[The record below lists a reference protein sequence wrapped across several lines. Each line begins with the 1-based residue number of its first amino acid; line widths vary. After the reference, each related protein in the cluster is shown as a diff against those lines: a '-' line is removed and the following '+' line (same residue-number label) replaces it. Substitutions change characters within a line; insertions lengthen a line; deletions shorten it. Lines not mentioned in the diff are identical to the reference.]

1 MNWSKLT
8 VNQVADV
15 LKTDIVIGINGQLAK
30 ERHKK
35 THQLDEP
42 SGLMRVIKIIFH
54 QFTSPLVYLL
64 IISALISLSIQ
75 RPHDAYFIFIVI
87 VANATFGFFQ
97 EYKSDNALR
106 ALKKIVPDNTYVI
119 RNSKMVEIHVSDLVV
134 GDVVVLQEG
143 KKVPADI
150 RVSQSF
156 DMEVDESMLTGESM
170 PVAKKPDAINL
181 PGNNSVV
188 QSNMVFYGSKITHGH
203 GRGIVIGVGR
213 DVRFA
218 GTLAKARQ
226 TTEIDSPL
234 EKEVARL
241 AKILLAI
248 AAIFA
253 VLTLI
258 VFLTKGAELKSSL
271 VYVVNLFVA
280 IIPEGLPIVVTL
292 TLAIAAL
299 RLSRNK
305 VVTRRL
311 SAADVLGNVDLVLT
325 DKTGTITTGK
335 MTARKIW
342 AGGEY
347 YEIVGSKNHS
357 KIIGKNVKDAFE
369 IARVGALANSANIA
383 YGLKGI
389 KKTGDS
395 IDIALLALAHRLGI
409 TSKINKWEKIGE
421 VPFSSRQKY
430 MAVTAK
436 NKDTKEMFVKGAP
449 EKILNKSSKIII
461 NTVEKRIVQA
471 HRDIFNSTYK
481 KMASDGFRVIAIAKK
496 QFESGSINHKEIM
509 GLTLL
514 GIIGIEDAPRDDIKP
529 TIVELK
535 SAGIDIKLVTG
546 DHSSTAYSIAREVGI
561 TDKKDFVIT
570 GKKLSGLLAARRHD
584 VLKNARVFARM
595 SPEDKLDLVK
605 YYRKQGLRVAMA
617 GDGIN
622 DAAAIKAADVGIA
635 LAGEGGEVAQQTADV
650 VLLDNNF
657 NVLASSLREGKTV
670 WQNLRKVLF
679 FLLST
684 NLAEF
689 AVIFLA
695 ILLAVPSPFTA
706 IQILW
711 INIITDTVADEAL
724 ALEPPEKGIIKNR
737 NKHLFS
743 NFLVRR
749 IIVSGLWQ
757 IAMVITMYVWAMSKF
772 SQTQAMSIAYFT
784 LVSLQVFNLFNA
796 RSLHRSVFASGQKRN
811 YWIYCAA
818 LLTVIL
824 LFASVYYLPL
834 SSFLGLEKIDPKIAL
849 SILLIS
855 VSIIG
860 VVEIDKIIASVAEA
874 RNERKR

>member
-8 VNQVADV
+8 VNQVADA
-15 LKTDIVIGINGQLAK
+15 LKTDMMIGLGEQIAQA
-30 ERHKK
+30 RRKK
-35 THQLDEP
+35 TRQLDEP
-42 SGLMRVIKIIFH
+42 SGFVRVVKIIFH

-64 IISALISLSIQ
+64 IISGLISLSIQ

-87 VANATFGFFQ
+87 IANATFGFFQ

-106 ALKKIVPDNTYVI
+106 ALKKIVPDTTYVI
-119 RNSKMVEIHVSDLVV
+119 RNSKMVETHVSDLVM

-170 PVAKKPDAINL
+170 PVAKKSDAINL

-188 QSNMVFYGSKITHGH
+188 QANMVFYGSKIAHGH
-203 GRGIVIGVGR
+203 GRGIVVGVGR

-218 GTLAKARQ
+218 GTLARARKNV
-226 TTEIDSPL
+226 EIDSPL

-241 AKILLAI
+241 AKILLVI
-248 AAIFA
+248 AAVFA

-258 VFLTKGAELKSSL
+258 VFLVQGAELKSSL

-299 RLSRNK
+299 RLSRKK

-357 KIIGKNVKDAFE
+357 KIKGKNVKDAFE
-369 IARVGALANSANIA
+369 IVRVGALANSANIA

-395 IDIALLALAHRLGI
+395 IDIALLTLAHRLGI
-409 TSKINKWEKIGE
+409 TGKINKWKKIDE

-436 NKDTKEMFVKGAP
+436 NKDTKEMLVKGAP
-449 EKILNKSSKIII
+449 ESILGKSSKIII
-461 NTVEKRIVQA
+461 NTIGKSITQSY
-471 HRDIFNSTYK
+471 RDEFNSAYK
-481 KMASDGFRVIAIAKK
+481 KMASEGYRVIALAKK
-496 QFESGSINHKEIM
+496 TFESGSMNHKQVK

-529 TIVELK
+529 TITELK
-535 SAGIDIKLVTG
+535 NAGIDIKLVTG
-546 DHSSTAYSIAREVGI
+546 DHASTAYTIAREVGI
-561 TDKKDFVIT
+561 TGKNDFVVT
-570 GKKLSGLLAARRHD
+570 GKRIGGLLAARRRD

-595 SPEDKLDLVK
+595 SPENKLDLVK

-657 NVLASSLREGKTV
+657 NILAGSLREGKTV

-689 AVIFLA
+689 VVIFIA

-737 NKHLFS
+737 NRHLIS
-743 NFLVRR
+743 SFLVRR
-749 IIVSGLWQ
+749 IFVSGLWQ
-757 IAMVITMYVWAMSKF
+757 VAVIITMYIWAMSNF
-772 SQTQAMSIAYFT
+772 SQAQSMSIAYFT

-796 RSLHRSVFASGQKRN
+796 RSLHQSIFASGQKKN
-811 YWIYCAA
+811 YWVYCSA

-824 LFASVYYLPL
+824 LFASVYYSPL
-834 SSFLGLEKIDPKIAL
+834 SNFLGLEKIEPKIAF
-849 SILLIS
+849 SILLIAT
-855 VSIIG
+855 SIIG
-860 VVEIDKIIASVAEA
+860 VIEIDKIIASVAEA
-874 RNERKR
+874 RDERKR